1 MKFNH
6 DTSYFGY
13 DILSTINYVL
23 GKPAMDRGGIYIWV
37 QDNAENPMVLFYNAC
52 ENDGRGAL
60 EMHQTGPYGTFVR
73 QIDYDGVL
81 DLNDE
86 GDDCVFNKDKITN
99 FISKFY

>member
-13 DILSTINYVL
+13 DILSTINNVL
-23 GKPAMDRGGIYIWV
+23 GKPAMDRGGIYIWA
-37 QDNAENPMVLFYNAC
+37 QDNAENPMVLFYNAH

-60 EMHQTGPYGTFVR
+60 EMHRTGSWGTFVR
-73 QIDYDGVL
+73 QIDCNGVL

-86 GDDCVFNKDKITN
+86 GDDCVFNKEKITN
-99 FISKFY
+99 FISKFC